1 MRTENR
7 NQRYKTGGFV
17 YGVTQ
22 VAASR
27 SAVYCEL
34 RVRMI
39 EKKKKLVK
47 EDDSRVDIIETTKV
61 LQHAIAEVYIVTR
74 FTSKKTIL
82 LCLQRRLAL
91 TNLPTRI
98 PMMPGLGEGNREAV
112 Q

>member
-1 MRTENR
+1 
-7 NQRYKTGGFV
+7 
-17 YGVTQ
+17 
-22 VAASR
+22 
-27 SAVYCEL
+27 
-34 RVRMI
+34 MI

-47 EDDSRVDIIETTKV
+47 EDDSRVDIIQTTKV